1 MVEIIPIQTKVVVI
15 LVTRKVAETEVE
27 VETEEVMAVVIVENQ
42 DFLRLHAG
50 ATVPPEVLRRP
61 IRAGMTME
69 ETEEEEDTK
78 EAAAV
83 EAATMIDAAVA
94 IRAAGVAA
102 EEEVASVVVEEEV
115 TGMNAASKVT

>member
-15 LVTRKVAETEVE
+15 LVTRKVAETEEE

-69 ETEEEEDTK
+69 ETEEEDTK
-78 EAAAV
+78 EAVEA

-102 EEEVASVVVEEEV
+102 EEEEVASVVVEEEV

>member
-15 LVTRKVAETEVE
+15 LVTRKVAETEEE

-69 ETEEEEDTK
+69 ETEEEDTK
-78 EAAAV
+78 EAVEV

>member
-15 LVTRKVAETEVE
+15 LVTRKVAETE

-69 ETEEEEDTK
+69 ETEEEDTK
-78 EAAAV
+78 EAVEV